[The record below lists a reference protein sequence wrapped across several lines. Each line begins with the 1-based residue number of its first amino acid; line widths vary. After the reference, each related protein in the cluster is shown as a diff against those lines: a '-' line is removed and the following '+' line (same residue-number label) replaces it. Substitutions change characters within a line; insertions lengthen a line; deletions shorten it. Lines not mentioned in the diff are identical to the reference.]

1 MDDTDSTR
9 LDHDPAA
16 TSFPKMPVVSRGAEA
31 DRARVEAARL
41 VFTFAEAEYA
51 RGRQA
56 GGRDAM
62 TACHRALGVAS
73 AAEVRATIAPLYG
86 KPDYVDA
93 VLRSLDALAGRAEG
107 GERS

>member
-1 MDDTDSTR
+1 MGIASWPPRSARRACSTPG
-9 LDHDPAA
+9 LD
-16 TSFPKMPVVSRGAEA
+16 
-31 DRARVEAARL
+31 L